1 MPGVQRKRYVFAK
14 NQYVKRKKKMTYDEF
29 EKIIIED
36 IIHTYPKYA
45 EKLTRQYNS
54 ATVVGRDINSHGFY
68 TRFEVKDKDAAID
81 ESVKQLGENQ
91 WNLNDLKYGSDYI
104 LWIKNGLISC
114 LEGFS
119 YGEPWPKKIK
129 FCEKQ
134 KKTVEES

>member
-1 MPGVQRKRYVFAK
+1 
-14 NQYVKRKKKMTYDEF
+14 MTYDEF
-29 EKIIIED
+29 ERIIIED
-36 IIHTYPKYA
+36 IIQTYPEYA

-54 ATVVGRDINSHGFY
+54 ATVVGRNINSHGFY

-119 YGEPWPKKIK
+119 YGEPWPEKIK
-129 FCEKQ
+129 FCKKQ